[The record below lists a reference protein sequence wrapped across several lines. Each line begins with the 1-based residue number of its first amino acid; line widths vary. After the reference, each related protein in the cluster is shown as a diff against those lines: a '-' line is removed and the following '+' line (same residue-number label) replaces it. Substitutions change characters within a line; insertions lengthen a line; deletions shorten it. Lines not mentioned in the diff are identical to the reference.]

1 MRLAGASTIK
11 EKTMRTFKRWL
22 LPLLV
27 ALFTTAGAAPG
38 QTATGATAIPRYKLI
53 QLSKDPIFFGADIN
67 AKGQVAFTEYNN
79 GNPRARFFDGYTIR
93 DLGTLG
99 GPTASVAALND
110 LGQVTGSASV
120 SPDGRINHAY
130 RWTQSTGMIDLTST
144 IRNNSQSADINN
156 KGQIAG
162 TLLGGGQGLLPYGFF
177 WSRQAG
183 LLNIGQ
189 LDAYSWATAM
199 NDNGTIVGY
208 GGADSPN
215 GVRAF
220 RWTRAEGIQDIGTL
234 PDEFTLASD
243 VNNREHIVGA
253 TPFSNVP
260 FPSYVHAFIWT
271 RNEGLRD
278 LGTGTGNRSTAAK
291 INENDMVIG
300 HVLNFPILYHGFV
313 WTRENGL
320 LEIGAN
326 RPDLQTFVGDLNN
339 HNQVVGG
346 YGPWAFIWTRATGV
360 VDLNTRLVGAPPGL
374 VLSGGQAISDKG
386 LIVASANQG
395 LFLLVPVPAP

>member
-1 MRLAGASTIK
+1 
-11 EKTMRTFKRWL
+11 MRTFHRWL

-27 ALFTTAGAAPG
+27 ALFTTAGAAPDL
-38 QTATGATAIPRYKLI
+38 TATGATAIPRYKLI

-79 GNPRARFFDGYTIR
+79 GAPRARFFDGYTIR

-120 SPDGRINHAY
+120 TADGRIFHAY
-130 RWTQSTGMIDLTST
+130 RWSQSTGMTDLTSSM
-144 IRNNSQSADINN
+144 RANSQGADVNS
-156 KGQIAG
+156 KGQVAG
-162 TLLGGGQGLLPYGFF
+162 TVNGTGQGLLSHGFF
-177 WSRQAG
+177 WSTQTG

-189 LDAYSWATAM
+189 LDAYSRVSAM

-253 TPFSNVP
+253 TPFRNVP
-260 FPSYVHAFIWT
+260 FPSYAHAFIWIPG
-271 RNEGLRD
+271 EGFRD
-278 LGTGTGNRSTAAK
+278 LGTGTGTRSTAAK

-300 HVLNFPILYHGFV
+300 HVINFGILYHGFV
-313 WTRENGL
+313 WTRESGL

-326 RPDLQTFVGDLNN
+326 RPDLETFVGDLNN
-339 HNQVVGG
+339 HDQVVGG
-346 YGPWAFIWTRATGV
+346 FGPWAFIWTRATGV
-360 VDLNTRLVGAPPGL
+360 VDLNTRLVGAPQGL
-374 VLSGGQAISDKG
+374 VLRGGQAISDKG
-386 LIVASANQG
+386 LIVASSNQG
-395 LFLLVPVPAP
+395 LFLLVPVPAS

>member
-1 MRLAGASTIK
+1 MQ
-11 EKTMRTFKRWL
+11 TFTPKGSGSIGRHRWL
-22 LPLLV
+22 LPFLV
-27 ALFTTAGAAPG
+27 ALFTTAGAAPPE
-38 QTATGATAIPRYKLI
+38 TATGETALPRYKLI
-53 QLSKDPIFFGADIN
+53 QLSSDPLFTGAAIN

-79 GNPRARFFDGYTIR
+79 GNTRAKFFDGTTVR

-99 GPTASVAALND
+99 GPTATAVALND
-110 LGQVTGSASV
+110 LGQVTGSAGV
-120 SPDGRINHAY
+120 TADGRIFHAY
-130 RWTQSTGMIDLTST
+130 RWNQSTGMVDLTST
-144 IRNNSQSADINN
+144 MRRNSQAADINE
-156 KGQIAG
+156 KGQVAG
-162 TLLGGGQGLLPYGFF
+162 TVIGTGPGLLSHGFF
-177 WSRQAG
+177 WSTQTG
-183 LLNIGQ
+183 LLDIGQ

-220 RWTRAEGIQDIGTL
+220 RWTKAEGIQDIGTL

-260 FPSYVHAFIWT
+260 FPSYVHAFFWT

-278 LGTGTGNRSTAAK
+278 LGTGTGNRSTAAR

-313 WTRENGL
+313 WTRESGL

-326 RPDLQTFVGDLNN
+326 RPDLQTFVGDLNK
-339 HNQVVGG
+339 HGQVVGG
-346 YGPWAFIWTRATGV
+346 FGPWAFIWTRATGV
-360 VDLNTRLVGAPPGL
+360 VDLNSRLVGAPPGL

-386 LIVASANQG
+386 LIVASSPKG
-395 LFLLVPVPAP
+395 LFLLVPVTASDSR

>member
-1 MRLAGASTIK
+1 
-11 EKTMRTFKRWL
+11 
-22 LPLLV
+22 
-27 ALFTTAGAAPG
+27 
-38 QTATGATAIPRYKLI
+38 
-53 QLSKDPIFFGADIN
+53 
-67 AKGQVAFTEYNN
+67 
-79 GNPRARFFDGYTIR
+79 
-93 DLGTLG
+93 
-99 GPTASVAALND
+99 
-110 LGQVTGSASV
+110 VTGSASV

-130 RWTQSTGMIDLTST
+130 RWTQSTGMVDLTST
-144 IRNNSQSADINN
+144 MRRNSQAADINE
-156 KGQIAG
+156 KGQVAG
-162 TLLGGGQGLLPYGFF
+162 TVIGTGPGLLSHGFF
-177 WSRQAG
+177 WSTQAG
-183 LLNIGQ
+183 LLDIGQ
-189 LDAYSWATAM
+189 LDAYSWVSAM

-260 FPSYVHAFIWT
+260 FPSYVHAFFWT

-300 HVLNFPILYHGFV
+300 HVLNFGILYHGFV

-339 HNQVVGG
+339 HGQVVGG
-346 YGPWAFIWTRATGV
+346 FGPWAFIWTRATGV
-360 VDLNTRLVGAPPGL
+360 VDLNTRLIGAPPGL
-374 VLSGGQAISDKG
+374 LLSGGQAISDKG
-386 LIVASANQG
+386 LIVASSNKG